1 MERETTGRTKR
12 GLKNL
17 KCELK
22 LEKLKMKR
30 GSKLEP
36 EDEMTESRPDFK
48 VGSEK
53 KEDLESTSCNLNLE
67 KVCFGIIHI
76 CIFS

>member
-12 GLKNL
+12 RLENL
-17 KCELK
+17 KSELK

-36 EDEMTESRPDFK
+36 DDEMTKSRTDLK
-48 VGSEK
+48 VGTEN
-53 KEDLESTSCNLNLE
+53 KEDLESTSCSLNHE
-67 KVCFGIIHI
+67 KVCFFHAEL
-76 CIFS
+76 

>member
-12 GLKNL
+12 RLENL
-17 KCELK
+17 KSELK

-36 EDEMTESRPDFK
+36 DDEMTKSRTDLK
-48 VGSEK
+48 VGTEN
-53 KEDLESTSCNLNLE
+53 KEDLESTSSCSLNLE
-67 KVCFGIIHI
+67 KVCFFHGEL
-76 CIFS
+76 